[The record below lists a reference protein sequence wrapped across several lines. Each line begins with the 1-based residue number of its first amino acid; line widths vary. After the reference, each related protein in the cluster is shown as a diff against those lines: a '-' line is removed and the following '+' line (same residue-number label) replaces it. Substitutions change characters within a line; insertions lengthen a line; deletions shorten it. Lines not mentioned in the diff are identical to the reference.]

1 MKNINTEKQLGMAW
15 YKFLIYF
22 ALFAGAVLNFIYG
35 VNYLSGGIYYSQT
48 NGQITSEIVYAYYGE
63 VLKFLDIVMGFSL
76 IALSVFG
83 LILRQKLV
91 KYSLD
96 APKLAYVFYSLSF
109 GLGCIYS
116 LLVSAIIAKPIGVSE
131 VCSLV
136 INGVFGV
143 FNIQYF
149 RKRAHLFVG
158 INPSVC
164 HSEPVSRLKTEEH
177 PEENLFS
184 DNTVR
189 INLSP
194 AGQKQKIEVSE
205 YHIYGSDVKLDKDVQ
220 FENSCSIAEQSNYT
234 YDSIYN
240 PFAEK
245 NSSSS
250 VKQKYCFRCGCLI
263 DNETKKCT
271 GCGKQYLKNIWMTV
285 IVFSILA
292 VLIGSVV
299 LISTRD
305 YRENDN
311 LGGYNTDANFQS
323 SSQPDYKILG
333 LTYDQYKLASIVAT
347 YDVNEYCNHIADLK
361 NMVEMSTYREEL
373 KKEKVIEYINNN
385 NTLDYGEKIILY
397 RILFSADNEYNSDIV
412 DYLNGRDDVTYDE
425 MVFVL
430 EELGFAV
437 FEDGKVK
444 W

>member
-1 MKNINTEKQLGMAW
+1 MTNDDKKKSLIKDIAIASCVLGPLLFMIIGGIIWMDDGFDGTLMERLFPAIFFGFIAT
-15 YKFLIYF
+15 YCILIILSN
-22 ALFAGAVLNFIYG
+22 LFQGAPKVWFIGAVAVFIITVVCWMLELKIVLLYG
-35 VNYLSGGIYYSQT
+35 
-48 NGQITSEIVYAYYGE
+48 
-63 VLKFLDIVMGFSL
+63 
-76 IALSVFG
+76 
-83 LILRQKLV
+83 
-91 KYSLD
+91 
-96 APKLAYVFYSLSF
+96 
-109 GLGCIYS
+109 
-116 LLVSAIIAKPIGVSE
+116 AIIIVGFLFLFCLIKWIVD
-131 VCSLV
+131 LK
-136 INGVFGV
+136 
-143 FNIQYF
+143 
-149 RKRAHLFVG
+149 RKK
-158 INPSVC
+158 
-164 HSEPVSRLKTEEH
+164 EVSR
-177 PEENLFS
+177 
-184 DNTVR
+184 
-189 INLSP
+189 
-194 AGQKQKIEVSE
+194 
-205 YHIYGSDVKLDKDVQ
+205 YHIYGLDVKLDKGVQ
-220 FENSCSIAEQSNYT
+220 FENSCPIVEQSNYT
-234 YDSIYN
+234 YDSTYN

-245 NSSSS
+245 NASSS
-250 VKQKYCFRCGCLI
+250 VKQKYCSRCGCLI

-285 IVFSILA
+285 IVFSILV

-347 YDVNEYCNHIADLK
+347 HDVNEYCNHIADLK

-397 RILFSADNEYNSDIV
+397 RILFSTDNEYNSDIV

>member
-1 MKNINTEKQLGMAW
+1 MANDN
-15 YKFLIYF
+15 KKKSLIKDI
-22 ALFAGAVLNFIYG
+22 AIVLCLWAPLLFIII
-35 VNYLSGGIYYSQT
+35 GGIIWIDDGFDGTLMEQLFPAIFFGFIAAYS
-48 NGQITSEIVYAYYGE
+48 
-63 VLKFLDIVMGFSL
+63 VL
-76 IALSVFG
+76 
-83 LILRQKLV
+83 LILSNLFQGV
-91 KYSLD
+91 
-96 APKLAYVFYSLSF
+96 PKVWYIGAIVVFITTIVCWMLE
-109 GLGCIYS
+109 LKTV
-116 LLVSAIIAKPIGVSE
+116 LLYGAIIIVWFLFLLCLIRWIADLK
-131 VCSLV
+131 
-136 INGVFGV
+136 
-143 FNIQYF
+143 
-149 RKRAHLFVG
+149 RKK
-158 INPSVC
+158 
-164 HSEPVSRLKTEEH
+164 EVSR
-177 PEENLFS
+177 
-184 DNTVR
+184 
-189 INLSP
+189 
-194 AGQKQKIEVSE
+194 
-205 YHIYGSDVKLDKDVQ
+205 YHIYSSDVKLDKDVP
-220 FENSCSIAEQSNYT
+220 FENSCPIAEQSNYT
-234 YDSIYN
+234 YDSTYN

-245 NSSSS
+245 NASSSA
-250 VKQKYCFRCGCLI
+250 KQKYCSRCGCLI

-311 LGGYNTDANFQS
+311 LGGYSTDANFQS

-444 W
+444 WQKVTVGTEMDI

>member
-116 LLVSAIIAKPIGVSE
+116 LLVSTIIAKPIGVSE

-194 AGQKQKIEVSE
+194 ADQKQKIEVSE

-220 FENSCSIAEQSNYT
+220 FENSCPIAEQSNYT
-234 YDSIYN
+234 YDSTYN

-250 VKQKYCFRCGCLI
+250 VKQKYCSRCGCLI
-263 DNETKKCT
+263 NDETKKCT
-271 GCGKQYLKNIWMTV
+271 GCGRQYFKLN
-285 IVFSILA
+285 VFIH
-292 VLIGSVV
+292 VYG
-299 LISTRD
+299 
-305 YRENDN
+305 
-311 LGGYNTDANFQS
+311 
-323 SSQPDYKILG
+323 
-333 LTYDQYKLASIVAT
+333 
-347 YDVNEYCNHIADLK
+347 
-361 NMVEMSTYREEL
+361 
-373 KKEKVIEYINNN
+373 KVIINVVVAFLLIVSVAMNIYFIYKEPKIKYEIPDIYKESREYWINNHN
-385 NTLDYGEKIILY
+385 KVDFIDEFVVFIEDDGTDFYHKYECDKFVGDYFWAYNIE
-397 RILFSADNEYNSDIV
+397 AAEYNG
-412 DYLNGRDDVTYDE
+412 YRPCPLCH
-425 MVFVL
+425 
-430 EELGFAV
+430 
-437 FEDGKVK
+437 ED
-444 W
+444 